1 MTGVHDRQDE
11 MPARTC
17 NQLNLGSVTATTNH
31 GEADRFRL
39 FGGFTF
45 CRCLNFF
52 GRHQQFTIL
61 PQALKEPL
69 SGCWEP
75 VLLPVKAIEGGPIV
89 SPCSWNGRWLA
100 PAYCPQTKRATATG
114 TRQMQRLEDWSSL
127 EGPTELCSCA
137 RQDLVKNLVKL
148 TLIASARIGQSLN
161 NIQHQVGK
169 MFPVLV

>member
-89 SPCSWNGRWLA
+89 SPCLWNGRWLA
-100 PAYCPQTKRATATG
+100 PAYCPQTKRATASWYTANAKDLKTG
-114 TRQMQRLEDWSSL
+114 HHLKGRRNFVHVRDKILSRTW
-127 EGPTELCSCA
+127 
-137 RQDLVKNLVKL
+137 
-148 TLIASARIGQSLN
+148 
-161 NIQHQVGK
+161 
-169 MFPVLV
+169 